1 MRRALFQ
8 VHLWCGVGLSLYIL
22 VICVSGSAVVF
33 RRELD
38 RALCPT
44 TLAVP
49 VGIRRLTTPE
59 LASKA
64 HAVYRRFDPRQIEVH
79 LAKAPNAPAEIVLSG
94 GGARLDRLFDPYTG
108 SDLADAVACEPH
120 VVTALTTFHDN
131 LSGGRTGRLVNGLG
145 ALLVTL
151 LCLSGAIVWWPGRK
165 NLWRGMTVRRHVPWH
180 RFLRDLHSAMGFWLV
195 LLVLM
200 WTITGLYFAFPD
212 AVNGF
217 TEALVK
223 AGAPSERVDD
233 AVAWV
238 VRLHF
243 GRAFGVG
250 VEVLWVVLGLLP
262 AALVVTGVIMWW
274 HRVQPVGT
282 RARRPAPIPGS
293 RTTS

>member
-1 MRRALFQ
+1 VRRALFQ

-22 VICVSGSAVVF
+22 AICVSGSAVVF

-38 RALCPT
+38 RVLCPA
-44 TLAVP
+44 TLTVP
-49 VGIRRLTTPE
+49 VGTHRLTTAE

-64 HAVYRRFDPRQIEVH
+64 HAVYPRFDPGHIDVH
-79 LAKAPNAPAEIVLSG
+79 GAKAPNAPAEIVLSG

-108 SDLADAVACEPH
+108 ADLADAVACEPPL
-120 VVTALTTFHDN
+120 VTALTTFHDN
-131 LSGGRTGRLVNGLG
+131 LSGGRTGRWVNGLG
-145 ALLVTL
+145 ALAVTL
-151 LCLSGAIVWWPGRK
+151 LCLSGAIIWWPGK
-165 NLWRGMTVRRHVPWH
+165 AHLWRSMTVRRHVPWH

-195 LLVLM
+195 ILVLM
-200 WTITGLYFAFPD
+200 WTITGIYFAFPA

-217 TEALVK
+217 SEMLVK
-223 AGAPSERVDD
+223 AGAPSQAVDD

-243 GRAFGVG
+243 GRAFGRG

-262 AALVVTGVIMWW
+262 AALVVTGIIMWW

-282 RARRPAPIPGS
+282 RARRAEVIP
-293 RTTS
+293 RL